1 MGKYKY
7 ILFSYQNGIDAIGK
21 VGSRNASLGEM
32 YNQLNPIGIS
42 TLNGYEGSAGGY
54 RHYH

>member
-7 ILFSYQNGIDAIGK
+7 ILLSYQNGIDAIGK
-21 VGSRNASLGEM
+21 VGGRNASLGEM